1 MLHLTG
7 KRCKKEERSDRLNE
21 ESAMEPESQIT
32 AYLFA
37 HKSTLEFSTID
48 QVVKDVKLS
57 VFYSMPPISDD
68 EIRKIVVQW
77 ATFNAVGLLLSQP
90 TVNPLSPP
98 VPGAPPAAFESELI
112 DSVKKAISA
121 VSGGVTFGKA
131 GDNINIGVTG
141 ATRNFKTGEQEAS
154 IGISWGGT
162 LKLDAASG
170 PFHFSGTLSKD
181 SWDITLSFP
190 QETYIPDLSLVGN
203 VITKGVGAIEKMAQA
218 TRGFTNISDAAKIG
232 ALIKPYAT
240 ALQDAVEAVSGIA
253 KANRKGGPSFGFK
266 LGSPE
271 PTPGM
276 AGMPSGVQGSVV
288 FTYVF

>member
-1 MLHLTG
+1 V
-7 KRCKKEERSDRLNE
+7 N
-21 ESAMEPESQIT
+21 A
-32 AYLFA
+32 
-37 HKSTLEFSTID
+37 
-48 QVVKDVKLS
+48 VKLS

-68 EIRKIVVQW
+68 EIRKIVVEW

-90 TVNPLSPP
+90 MINPLSPP
-98 VPGAPPAAFESELI
+98 APGGPPPAFENELI

-121 VSGGVTFGKA
+121 VSAGVTFGKA

-141 ATRNFKTGEQEAS
+141 ATRNLNKIGTEAS
-154 IGISWGGT
+154 FGISWGGT
-162 LKLDAASG
+162 LKLDVASG
-170 PFHFSGTLSKD
+170 PFHFSGTLSKE
-181 SWDITLSFP
+181 SWDITLNFP

-203 VITKGVGAIEKMAQA
+203 VVGKGVDAIGKMAAA
-218 TRGFTNISDAAKIG
+218 TRGFTNISDAGKIG

-240 ALQDAVEAVSGIA
+240 ALQDSVETVSGIA
-253 KANRKGGPSFGFK
+253 KENREGGPSFGFK

-276 AGMPSGVQGSVV
+276 PGIPSGVQGSVV